1 MIARLWAKP
10 APADYRKFTFLQ
22 CEADVYPR
30 PCSGSKVHQQGTRM
44 TDISGPTE
52 PGDEAAPSLFQ
63 QLLRNRWLLKGG
75 ATAVV
80 LLIVGFATFQL
91 TSEVRYDDV
100 VLALKATPWLSIV
113 FAVAFTALSFLALTF
128 YDLGALYYVKR
139 KLPYVDVAL
148 TAFAAY
154 AVGNTAGFGP
164 LSGGAIRYRAY
175 SRLAVKPEEIA
186 GVIAFVTLAFG
197 LGLAS
202 IASLSLLAIAPE
214 IAPLVGFDPS
224 WLRVIAILV
233 LVGLGG
239 LMVAGRGGRVMHLG
253 RIAVRLPD
261 SRTASRQFLICV
273 LDIAASATVLYVLLP
288 DGIMGWPAF
297 LAVYSVAVG
306 LGVLSHVPAGLGVFE
321 TVIIAALGQ
330 TANIDAVL
338 GALVLYRL
346 IYHVL
351 PLLLAVIFV
360 IGTEVRGLYHRPAA
374 SSLRRVGG
382 RLTPTLLAT
391 LALVLA
397 AMLVFSSV
405 TPTPDEN
412 LAFLSGYVPLPVL
425 EGAHFLASLLGLVLF
440 IAARGL
446 ARRLDGAWWAAL
458 VIALVALLF
467 SLVKAVALV
476 EAGLLAFFVVS
487 LLATRRIFDRPA
499 TFTSERLTPSWLSAM
514 LALCFFAGIVLLF
527 VYRDVEYSNRLWW
540 QFELSAEAPRGL
552 RAVLGLTIFS
562 GAVALWSLMRPAR
575 GPAALPS
582 DVALQNAIAIARKQD
597 MSDANLV
604 RMNDKSLMF
613 SQDGRAF
620 IMYGR
625 QARSWIALF
634 DPIGPRD
641 AWPDLIWQF
650 VEAARSCGCRPV
662 FYQVSPAGLSY
673 YADAG
678 LRAFRLGELA
688 LMDLATFELKGG
700 KWANLRQTV
709 SRGQRDGLTFEMV
722 EPDSVAAIVGELAAV
737 SDSWLAHHRAKEKG
751 FSLGAFDADYI
762 AGQPVAVLRVER
774 RIVAFA
780 NILVTDTLAEGS
792 VDLMR
797 FSPDAP
803 KGSMDFLFVSVIE
816 ALRAQGF
823 KTFNLGMA
831 PLAGFSE
838 RRSSPVWDK
847 VGRTVF
853 EHGERFYNF
862 KGLKAFKSKFHP
874 QWQPRY
880 MAAGGGINPV
890 LALMDATFLIGGG
903 VKGIMKK

>member
-1 MIARLWAKP
+1 
-10 APADYRKFTFLQ
+10 
-22 CEADVYPR
+22 
-30 PCSGSKVHQQGTRM
+30 M
-44 TDISGPTE
+44 TDISDRTDARE
-52 PGDEAAPSLFQ
+52 ETAVSLFQ
-63 QLLRNRWLLKGG
+63 RLRRNRWLTKGG
-75 ATAVV
+75 ATATI
-80 LLIVGFATFQL
+80 LIIIGFAIVRL

-100 VLALKATPWLSIV
+100 VAALRATSWLSIV
-113 FAVAFTALSFLALTF
+113 SAILFTALSFAALTL
-128 YDLGALYYVKR
+128 YDVGALLYVKR

-175 SRLAVKPEEIA
+175 SRLGLKPEEIA

-202 IASLSLLAIAPE
+202 IASFSLLAIAPE
-214 IAPLVGFDPS
+214 IAPLVGLDPF
-224 WLRVIAILV
+224 WLRLIAAVV
-233 LVGLGG
+233 LAGLGG
-239 LMVAGRGGRVMHLG
+239 LMVAGRDGRVLQLG
-253 RIAVRLPD
+253 RIALRFPD
-261 SRTASRQFLICV
+261 SRTASRQLLVSV

-297 LAVYSVAVG
+297 LAVYAVAVG

-330 TANIDAVL
+330 TADIDAVL
-338 GALVLYRL
+338 GALMLYRL

-351 PLLLAVIFV
+351 PLLLAVTFV
-360 IGTEVRGLYHRPAA
+360 IGTEVRSLSRRPVA
-374 SSLRRVGG
+374 SSLGRIAG
-382 RLTPTLLAT
+382 RLTPILLAT

-412 LAFLSGYVPLPVL
+412 LALLSSYVPLPLL
-425 EGAHFLASLLGLVLF
+425 EGAHFLASLLGLVLV
-440 IAARGL
+440 IVARGL

-458 VIALVALLF
+458 VIASVALLF
-467 SLVKAVALV
+467 SLIKAVALV
-476 EAGLLAFFVVS
+476 EAGLLAFFVLG

-499 TFTSERLTPSWLSAM
+499 TFTGEPLTASWLSAM
-514 LALCFFAGIVLLF
+514 LALCLFAVTMLLF
-527 VYRDVEYSNRLWW
+527 VYRDVEYSHDLWW
-540 QFELSAEAPRGL
+540 QFELSGEAPRGL
-552 RAVLGLTIFS
+552 RAVLGLTIFC
-562 GAVALWSLMRPAR
+562 GAVALGSLLRPAR
-575 GPAALPS
+575 GPADISSEDALERA
-582 DVALQNAIAIARKQD
+582 VAIAAKQD

-604 RMNDKSLMF
+604 RMRDKSLMF
-613 SQDGRAF
+613 SPDGRAF

-634 DPIGPRD
+634 DPIGPQD
-641 AWPDLIWQF
+641 AWPELIWQF

-688 LMDLATFELKGG
+688 VMDLRTFELKGG
-700 KWANLRQTV
+700 KWAGLRQAV
-709 SRGQRDGLTFEMV
+709 SRGQRDGLEFEMV
-722 EPDSVAAIVGELAAV
+722 EPDGVPAIMDELSAV

-762 AGQPVAVLRVER
+762 AGQPVGVLRVNG

-780 NILVTDTLAEGS
+780 NVLVTETLEEGS

-803 KGSMDFLFVSVIE
+803 RGSMDFLFVSLME
-816 ALRAQGF
+816 FLRDKGF

-831 PLAGFSE
+831 PLAGLSA

-874 QWQPRY
+874 HWQPRY
-880 MAAGGGINPV
+880 MAAGGGISPV

-903 VKGIMKK
+903 VRGIVKK